1 MVPSMG
7 TTNNHKILSN
17 TENSDNPLEKII
29 EKYKNHP
36 SISCINKHTT
46 SSTCHKKRMIK
57 KQYRQLLSI

>member
-7 TTNNHKILSN
+7 TTNDHKILSN
-17 TENSDNPLEKII
+17 TGNSDNPLEKII

-46 SSTCHKKRMIK
+46 SSELSFTFQPVTKKE
-57 KQYRQLLSI
+57 